1 MADNK
6 SKYRGVYWSNNNS
19 KWYSKITTK
28 QVTKHLGY
36 FINEEQAFNAF
47 CDAYE
52 IKNGFRYVH
61 HEPIFDYE
69 KKIAH
74 IPLSSHTPELRYA
87 IIDIDDYEKVK
98 NFHWSDN
105 GDGYAHGRDSTVKV
119 KVKTAMHRIIM
130 GHPDLFV
137 DHINGN
143 RLDNRKA
150 NLRLCTQADNNKNNK
165 GRGRYKGAH
174 LRDNMWHSSIKANGK
189 SIHIG
194 TFKSEVNAAQA
205 YNFAAEKYHGE
216 FANYNYYNGRY

>member
-1 MADNK
+1 MIKNK
-6 SKYRGVYWSNNNS
+6 SKYRGVYWSNNLS

-28 QVTKHLGY
+28 QGKKHLGY
-36 FINEEQAFNAF
+36 YINEEQAFNAF

-52 IKNGFRYVH
+52 AKNGFRYVH
-61 HEPIFDYE
+61 REPIFDYK
-69 KKIAH
+69 KKIVH

-87 IIDIDDYEKVK
+87 IIDIDDYDKVK
-98 NFHWSDN
+98 NYHWSV
-105 GDGYAHGRDSTVKV
+105 GVGYAHGRDSTAKN

-130 GHPDLFV
+130 GNSGLFV

-143 RLDNRKA
+143 RLDNRKS

-165 GRGRYKGAH
+165 GRGKYKGAYF
-174 LRDNMWHSSIKANGK
+174 RNNKWHSSIKVNGK

-194 TFKSEVNAAQA
+194 TFASEVNAAQA

-216 FANYNYYNGRY
+216 FANYNYCNG